1 MQPFENFQK
10 HFFFKH
16 SNLRKVNCVAYF
28 VVLRREPIK
37 WAHCNIIKNLKSIF
51 ARHGIPKILITDN
64 RTQFNS
70 SEIEKFANNWNFS
83 IIPAAPKHQQ
93 CNGMVERTI
102 QTIKR

>member
-37 WAHCNIIKNLKSIF
+37 WAHCIIRLALRARLTKSLT
-51 ARHGIPKILITDN
+51 R
-64 RTQFNS
+64 Q
-70 SEIEKFANNWNFS
+70 
-83 IIPAAPKHQQ
+83 
-93 CNGMVERTI
+93 
-102 QTIKR
+102 